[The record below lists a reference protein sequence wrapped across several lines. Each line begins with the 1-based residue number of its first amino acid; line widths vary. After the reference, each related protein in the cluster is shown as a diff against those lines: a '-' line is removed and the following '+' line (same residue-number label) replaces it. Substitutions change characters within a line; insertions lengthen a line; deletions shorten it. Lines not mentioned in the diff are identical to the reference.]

1 MKGLCEGPVNIPVTI
16 YMRFKRNYLMN
27 YSQKVDII
35 RLRQLRAI
43 AENLYL
49 HANRHH
55 EDHNYVVAQALYGH
69 ALAAAQR
76 IDTPEHSEGGSDLI
90 ARIQKDQRAVS
101 EILGANGRVS
111 NGTPLEEA

>member
-1 MKGLCEGPVNIPVTI
+1 MS
-16 YMRFKRNYLMN
+16 

-49 HANRHH
+49 QANRHR

-101 EILGANGRVS
+101 EILGANGKVS
-111 NGTPLEEA
+111 NGTPLEKAQKIGQ